1 MGVSRRSETSPT
13 VVCGDIEGETMARTE
28 GDTWDLANS
37 VGATAT
43 MVAAARAAATKH
55 PQPVIDDPYA
65 EPLVRAVG
73 VDVFNRIAS
82 GELDF
87 NEADGGVG
95 IPRMTDVFAARARFY
110 DDYFAEATGAGIR
123 QVVIVAAGLDSRA
136 YRLAWPA
143 GTTVY
148 EIDQPEVIE
157 FKTSTLAKIGA
168 EPRAEHRT
176 VGIDLRQDW
185 PSALRAAGFDSG
197 QPTAWLAEGVLI
209 GFLPPEAEVRL
220 LDNVIALSA
229 KGSRLAADYGT
240 VAGTTEQAQQQAQQA
255 AEVWRRHGLD
265 LDIAGLTYPG
275 EHTDVAAH
283 LEAQGWDATRSGLC
297 ELLTAAGLPELDDVD
312 QQSPP
317 AAIGFVRAVLK

>member
-1 MGVSRRSETSPT
+1 
-13 VVCGDIEGETMARTE
+13 MARTE

-43 MVAAARAAATKH
+43 MVAAARAAATRS
-55 PQPVIDDPYA
+55 PQPVINDPYA

-73 VDVFNRIAS
+73 LDVFNRIAS

-87 NEADGGVG
+87 NRADGGVG
-95 IPRMTDVFAARARFY
+95 IPRMTDTFAARARFY
-110 DDYFAEATGAGIR
+110 DDYFAEATGAGTR

-136 YRLAWPA
+136 YRLSWPA

-157 FKTSTLAKIGA
+157 FKTSTLSNIGA
-168 EPRAEHRT
+168 EPTAEHRT

-185 PSALRAAGFDSG
+185 PAALQAAGFDSA

-229 KGSRLAADYGT
+229 KGSSLAADYGT
-240 VAGTTEQAQQQAQQA
+240 VTGTSEQAQEQARQA

-265 LDIAGLTYPG
+265 LDIASLTYPG

-283 LEAQGWDATRSGLC
+283 LEARGWEAARFGLTD
-297 ELLTAAGLPELDDVD
+297 LFAAAGLPELEEAA
-312 QQSPP
+312 QQGPP
-317 AAIGFVRAVLK
+317 AATIGFVRAVLT